1 MHIICYATG
10 VILEY
15 FTNALGP
22 ALTAEAAVGW
32 TKFLDLMIEVVTDT
46 AKGDILHGM
55 MCRCVYKYT
64 YILDDETYKKTVL
77 TDKKYGLWMGE
88 KVNLTIERCTQL
100 VVLF

>member
-1 MHIICYATG
+1 MCISFAICYATG

-46 AKGDILHGM
+46 AKGDI
-55 MCRCVYKYT
+55 
-64 YILDDETYKKTVL
+64 
-77 TDKKYGLWMGE
+77 
-88 KVNLTIERCTQL
+88 
-100 VVLF
+100 

>member
-1 MHIICYATG
+1 M
-10 VILEY
+10 ILEY

-46 AKGDILHGM
+46 AKGDIWNRI
-55 MCRCVYKYT
+55 MCSSVYSLQS
-64 YILDDETYKKTVL
+64 ILDDETYKKTVL

-88 KVNLTIERCTQL
+88 KVNLTIERCTL
-100 VVLF
+100 LMVMF

>member
-1 MHIICYATG
+1 M
-10 VILEY
+10 
-15 FTNALGP
+15 
-22 ALTAEAAVGW
+22 GW
-32 TKFLDLMIEVVTDT
+32 TKFLDLMIEVVIDT

-100 VVLF
+100 VVVLAKYAGETSEVSIPPARIKPDRGDLPPR